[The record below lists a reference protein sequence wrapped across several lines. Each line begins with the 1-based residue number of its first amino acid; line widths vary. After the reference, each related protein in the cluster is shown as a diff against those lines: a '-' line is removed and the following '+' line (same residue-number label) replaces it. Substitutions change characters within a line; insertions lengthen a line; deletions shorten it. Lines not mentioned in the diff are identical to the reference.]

1 MKPGDI
7 VICINTDKLSNS
19 DVFLSREKITIG
31 KTYKVLPY
39 PPTNV
44 WKDKPWIIIIDDNGN
59 SQSLMKSQ
67 FTTLEEWRQQQIDKI
82 LK

>member
-7 VICINTDKLSNS
+7 VICINTDRLSFNF
-19 DVFLSREKITIG
+19 VVREKITIG

-44 WKDKPWIIIIDDNGN
+44 WKEKPWIIIIDDLGN
-59 SQSLMKSQ
+59 KESLMKTQ
-67 FTTLEEWRQQQIDKI
+67 FCTLEEWRDNQLNK
-82 LK
+82 LL